1 VATAHQ
7 QIIEMGGAVAG
18 IGTAAP
24 HQARHLMKRS
34 IPYPL
39 YLDPGR
45 RAYDA
50 LGIGTQGWL
59 RYIFNVRAWLRWLRA
74 FVVRGHGR
82 ITGHHSTL
90 PGVAIIGPGDQV
102 HHVHRGR
109 SLGDY
114 PRLGEVLDRM
124 QWATGNK

>member
-1 VATAHQ
+1 
-7 QIIEMGGAVAG
+7 MGGAVVG

-24 HQARHLMKRS
+24 HQARHLMERS
-34 IPYPL
+34 VPYRL
-39 YLDPGR
+39 YLDPER
-45 RAYDA
+45 HAYDA

-59 RYIFNVRAWLRWLRA
+59 RYIFNIRAWLRWLRA

-90 PGVAIIGPGDQV
+90 PGVAIVGPGTKV
-102 HHVHRGR
+102 HYVYQGR

-114 PRLGEVLDRM
+114 PKLGDLLDRLGA
-124 QWATGNK
+124 ATGNK